1 MIRNRIAIFALIGTV
16 LFYSVLISVS
26 DFKEFSN
33 ELSLLKKEFIPIILL
48 LHFSVMFCRAIRQK
62 FLFDSLDV
70 KLSLKEHVYV
80 HFSGLALIMTPGGL
94 GQTVKAYY
102 LKEKK
107 NLEYSKTIS
116 ISLVER
122 FYDLFSIIPILFVMS
137 FFVNSNEIRIV
148 TIIVTLLLLTLL
160 ALIKNKKTFNLLISI
175 VPKISIFKKI
185 SDNSNEIY
193 EIFGKLTHR
202 NLFSLSLLIGIIS
215 WMIAGTA
222 FYLSFLAFN
231 IDLSFFETTLISL
244 VPITIGTLS
253 FLPGGIIATEMTML
267 GFLENYN
274 INGSLATAVVLFTR
288 ITSIWF
294 LTLVGII
301 CTKIVYAKIK

>member
-1 MIRNRIAIFALIGTV
+1 
-16 LFYSVLISVS
+16 
-26 DFKEFSN
+26 
-33 ELSLLKKEFIPIILL
+33 
-48 LHFSVMFCRAIRQK
+48 MFCRSIRQK

-70 KLSLKEHVYV
+70 KLSLKEHVYI

-102 LKEKK
+102 LKERK

-137 FFVNSNEIRIV
+137 FFVNSVEIRIV
-148 TIIVTLLLLTLL
+148 TISVTSFLLILLG
-160 ALIKNKKTFNLLISI
+160 LIKNKKTFNLLISI
-175 VPKISIFKKI
+175 MPKKSIFQKI

-193 EIFGKLTHR
+193 DVFGKLTHR
-202 NLFSLSLLIGIIS
+202 NLFLLSLLIGMIS
-215 WMIAGTA
+215 WIVAGAA
-222 FYLSFLAFN
+222 FYFSFLAFN
-231 IDLSFFETTLISL
+231 IDMSFFETTLISL

-267 GFLENYN
+267 GFLDNYN
-274 INGSLATAVVLFTR
+274 IHGSLATAVVLFTR

-294 LTLVGII
+294 LTFVGII
-301 CTKIVYAKIK
+301 CTKIVYSKIK